1 MLAYCDVI
9 VIFLIYSQFRA
20 IRIFPQKRIPK
31 ELTQIRIKSYFVPNK
46 RIFQETCKKPL
57 QKFKTEYLKNKHK
70 IKKVIFFL
78 NLILWKYNN
87 KVAAWRYVSI
97 WGMASGQLVENP
109 LISFDVFPLIHEI
122 GHRFQIKNR
131 WSLTNL
137 LELAIMLNQNYL
149 LSLFFK
155 IASFYVRIS

>member
-1 MLAYCDVI
+1 
-9 VIFLIYSQFRA
+9 
-20 IRIFPQKRIPK
+20 
-31 ELTQIRIKSYFVPNK
+31 
-46 RIFQETCKKPL
+46 
-57 QKFKTEYLKNKHK
+57 
-70 IKKVIFFL
+70 
-78 NLILWKYNN
+78 
-87 KVAAWRYVSI
+87 
-97 WGMASGQLVENP
+97 MASGQLVENP